1 MTAHEITLDQ
11 VRQETLPESGQ
22 YFRASDFLSDQEKD
36 ELSAANA
43 TGKEPEKPYDNIDAY
58 EAEMLARFGWQTFQ
72 AWQSGEI
79 DEEQMAKF
87 MLAERDR
94 ERRTIQPILAMIL
107 GANAG
112 ANNGDKNGHAPKSL
126 RFAQELLKKYTD

>member
-43 TGKEPEKPYDNIDAY
+43 AGKEPEKPYDNIDAY